1 VHGPRKANIIQA
13 QTDRELPMMPPF
25 EPWGALERRKF
36 TTSGQAFGL
45 QAAQQRKDTGV
56 IMRMVMVVSLSAA
69 VMVSAARPSGAQD
82 STQGA
87 APGVITGGS
96 SKTLIGGQAA
106 ARRGDQTDDGNAIAE
121 GSKNVYIDGKPAA
134 TTGSRTGCG
143 GVTVGGSGNVFI
155 NGRPAARA
163 GDLTTGCPDK

>member
-1 VHGPRKANIIQA
+1 MRLIGVVCVSAGLLGAAAN
-13 QTDRELPMMPPF
+13 P
-25 EPWGALERRKF
+25 
-36 TTSGQAFGL
+36 
-45 QAAQQRKDTGV
+45 
-56 IMRMVMVVSLSAA
+56 LSA
-69 VMVSAARPSGAQD
+69 QD
-82 STQGA
+82 AGQGI

-134 TTGSRTGCG
+134 ITGGRTGCG